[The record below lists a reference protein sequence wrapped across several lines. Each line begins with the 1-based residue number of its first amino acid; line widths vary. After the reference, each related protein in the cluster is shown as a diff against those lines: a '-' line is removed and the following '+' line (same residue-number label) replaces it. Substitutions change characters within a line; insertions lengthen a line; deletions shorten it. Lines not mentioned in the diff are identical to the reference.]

1 MGFLDGLL
9 DRILRRGG
17 GAGDVGLKAEGAIDP
32 AECRHLN
39 LSPKW
44 QDAADLGKEDLAYT
58 FECPVCGASLT
69 PDEARALRAAN

>member
-1 MGFLDGLL
+1 MGFL

-17 GAGDVGLKAEGAIDP
+17 SAGDVGLTAEEAVDP

-44 QDAADLGKEDLAYT
+44 QDAADIGKEGLAYT
-58 FECPVCGASLT
+58 LQCPACGARLT
-69 PDEARALRAAN
+69 PDEARALRAAS